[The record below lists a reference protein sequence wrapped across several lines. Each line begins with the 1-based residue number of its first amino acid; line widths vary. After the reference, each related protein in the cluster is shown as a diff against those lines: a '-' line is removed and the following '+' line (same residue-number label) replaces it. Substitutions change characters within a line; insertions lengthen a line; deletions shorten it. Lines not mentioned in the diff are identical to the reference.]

1 MIPSSLFLV
10 EKETDYFFVEKKL
23 EREMFKGQEQVVDFF
38 SALVTFGLI
47 REVGIKF
54 LLKRNIVTGGSKWE
68 IVAKSILYAIAKV
81 VQSAAV
87 RKLAIRNNVAT

>member
-1 MIPSSLFLV
+1 
-10 EKETDYFFVEKKL
+10 
-23 EREMFKGQEQVVDFF
+23 MFKGQEQVVDFV

-54 LLKRNIVTGGSKWE
+54 LLKKNIVTGGSHWE
-68 IVAKSILYAIAKV
+68 IVAKSTLYAIAKV

-87 RKLAIRNNVAT
+87 RKLAIRNDNAT